1 MTTGNMDPKFR
12 DACYET
18 NEQVST
24 CFDDIVV
31 YAPHTSEM
39 LTLLVYASGAY
50 ASVGGGYQGGYGG
63 DWVSDF
69 DEGNCSTES
78 FGFSNLE
85 ISVATDP
92 FDPTPAPMLLPT
104 PSTPV
109 PTPVPAPTQN
119 GHPWT
124 VVVHE
129 PPSDPNIGAGWSDT
143 GVTNYSSYGFVHG
156 NCAACDQSLGRYGLL
171 HDPITKTYTGLSAHT
186 HLRVSM
192 RLWKLDWWDYYGI
205 QCCSRQQGDNLFV
218 EADGVTVFT
227 TGVGTVVGPR
237 THFLRVTHAAQQGSR
252 RGA

>member
-1 MTTGNMDPKFR
+1 MPAGRRSQRARRRAGGPSPPALAPPLVPFGEQRTAAPFVGYSSRSMAASSVAHIARAFALLVGLGVMVWTRQDWHIFR
-12 DACYET
+12 RLRTRAQ
-18 NEQVST
+18 QVSGAFRSSNFRLLT
-24 CFDDIVV
+24 C
-31 YAPHTSEM
+31 
-39 LTLLVYASGAY
+39 LLVL
-50 ASVGGGYQGGYGG
+50 
-63 DWVSDF
+63 
-69 DEGNCSTES
+69 STAA
-78 FGFSNLE
+78 
-85 ISVATDP
+85 AT
-92 FDPTPAPMLLPT
+92 
-104 PSTPV
+104 S
-109 PTPVPAPTQN
+109 PAPTAS
-119 GHPWT
+119 PWT

-129 PPSDPNIGAGWSDT
+129 SPSDPNIGAGWSDT
-143 GVTNYSSYGFVHG
+143 GVTNYSTYGFVHG

-171 HDPITKTYTGLSAHT
+171 HGPITKTHTGLPTHT